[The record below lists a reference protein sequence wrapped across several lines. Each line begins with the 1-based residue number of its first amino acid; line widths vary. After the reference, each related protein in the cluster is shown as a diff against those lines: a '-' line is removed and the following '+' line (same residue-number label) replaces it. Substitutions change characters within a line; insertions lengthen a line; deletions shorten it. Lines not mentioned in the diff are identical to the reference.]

1 MAQAMEYGI
10 VKNNIFLIMFE
21 TMLMEMITDL
31 ID

>member
-10 VKNNIFLIMFE
+10 VKNNMFLIMFE
-21 TMLMEMITDL
+21 TMLMETITDL

>member
-10 VKNNIFLIMFE
+10 VKNNMFLIMFE